1 MMRKFL
7 VCRTALLRILRLN
20 VAAAITLFL
29 ILPIHARAQEAAQK
43 LDGLAPLPLALP
55 PPTLK
60 GTPQDLPTNTTALPF
75 TDKAPAPFYAPK
87 GVRNVALGKPVTG
100 SNPNPINGEL
110 QQITDGKKQAV
121 NENVVTLRRGLQWVQ
136 IDLQGEHNLYAIV
149 LWHDF
154 TSAAVY
160 RDVIVQVSDDPE
172 FESGVHTLFNNDQS
186 NRSGLGAG
194 TDREYFENPLTGEG
208 KLVDAK
214 GIKARY
220 VRCYSHGST
229 DNELNT
235 YIEIEVYGLAA
246 S

>member
-1 MMRKFL
+1 MRRFL
-7 VCRTALLRILRLN
+7 FRRPAVWWILPLHLL
-20 VAAAITLFL
+20 AAITF
-29 ILPIHARAQEAAQK
+29 ISIFPIRARAQETAQK
-43 LDGLAPLPLALP
+43 SGAMAPLPLVLP

-60 GTPQDLPTNTTALPF
+60 GTPQNLPTNTTALPF
-75 TDKAPAPFYAPK
+75 TDKPPAPFYAPK
-87 GVRNVALGKPVTG
+87 GVQNIALGKPVTG
-100 SNPNPINGEL
+100 SNPNPIQGEL
-110 QQITDGKKQAV
+110 QQITDGKKQAFE
-121 NENVVTLRRGLQWVQ
+121 ENVVTLRRGLQWVQ
-136 IDLQGEHNLYAIV
+136 IDLQGEYNLYAIV

-154 TSAAVY
+154 TTAVVY

-172 FESGVHTLFNNDQS
+172 FETGVHTLFNNDQS

-220 VRCYSHGST
+220 LRCYSHGST
-229 DNELNT
+229 DNALNT
-235 YIEIEVYGLAA
+235 YIEVEAFGLPA

>member
-1 MMRKFL
+1 MRRFL
-7 VCRTALLRILRLN
+7 SRRPALARIWPWRVLATGAFL
-20 VAAAITLFL
+20 L
-29 ILPIHARAQEAAQK
+29 ILPIHAGAQEAAQPSP
-43 LDGLAPLPLALP
+43 GLAPLPLALP

-60 GTPQDLPTNTTALPF
+60 GTPQNLPTNTTALPV

-87 GVRNVALGKPVTG
+87 GVKNVALGKPVTS
-100 SNPNPINGEL
+100 SNPSPINGDL
-110 QQITDGKKQAV
+110 QQITDGKKQSL

-136 IDLQGEHNLYAIV
+136 VDLQGEYNLYAIV
-149 LWHDF
+149 VWHDF
-154 TSAAVY
+154 NVSVVY

-172 FESGVHTLFNNDQS
+172 FETGVQTLFNNDQS
-186 NRSGLGAG
+186 NRSGMGAG

-220 VRCYSHGST
+220 LRCYSHGST
-229 DNELNT
+229 ENALNT
-235 YIEIEVYGLAA
+235 YIEIEAYGLPA